1 MFTLLVI
8 SHDKHLC
15 TEKLFCYVNSGRI
28 IKINLIK
35 KKYICH
41 RFRPAWGL
49 HPSIDAEYVM
59 EHTGENFITSELM
72 LGFVT
77 SESYFDFTENE
88 IMV

>member
-1 MFTLLVI
+1 MENFI
-8 SHDKHLC
+8 
-15 TEKLFCYVNSGRI
+15 FCYVNSSRII
-28 IKINLIK
+28 IKIKFNK
-35 KKYICH
+35 KIICH

-59 EHTGENFITSELM
+59 EHAGENFITSELM